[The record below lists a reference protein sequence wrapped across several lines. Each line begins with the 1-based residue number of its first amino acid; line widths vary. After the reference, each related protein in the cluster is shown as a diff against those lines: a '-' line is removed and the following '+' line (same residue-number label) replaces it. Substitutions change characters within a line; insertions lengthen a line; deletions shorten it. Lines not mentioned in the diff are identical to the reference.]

1 MKTTLALLIAA
12 SALIHV
18 GNADQLAT
26 NSHGTAIPKDEH
38 LRQEITEAATDKPEQ
53 LERWGGRGWG
63 GRGWGGRGWGGRGW
77 GGRGWGGRGW
87 GGRGWG
93 GRGWGWGRPW
103 GGWGYGGWDACG
115 WGGPCW

>member
-63 GRGWGGRGWGGRGW
+63 GRGWGRHSWGLGRHGWGGRS
-77 GGRGWGGRGW
+77 
-87 GGRGWG
+87 
-93 GRGWGWGRPW
+93 
-103 GGWGYGGWDACG
+103 GGWGYGGWGG
-115 WGGPCW
+115 WGGPWLNGWGGVC

>member
-1 MKTTLALLIAA
+1 MQNLSGGFIIKVAMKTTLTLLIAA

-26 NSHGTAIPKDEH
+26 NSHETALPKDEH

-63 GRGWGGRGWGGRGW
+63 GRGWGHRGWGGR
-77 GGRGWGGRGW
+77 
-87 GGRGWG
+87 
-93 GRGWGWGRPW
+93 W
-103 GGWGYGGWDACG
+103 GGWGILQ
-115 WGGPCW
+115 